1 MQISG
6 WQVSTIFL
14 AGMVCAQFFG
24 SQLTPP
30 VDAAPADVLGSPLIP
45 VTTYRNLQ
53 GNFIVWS
60 DGHITKAGEPNTVLN
75 QLADYVPV
83 PGFPKP
89 TQVAGKVQGSPNVP
103 VGAYQDKNGSYVLF
117 ADGSTRKPN
126 GASGSAEWPSPKV
139 RSAQCD
145 GNTFS
150 SNNPEITVTGAG
162 TTGQYWI
169 NFNPPFKTAPT
180 VCVSA
185 SGFVGGIYGGLQYP
199 DRCKVFTADFSG
211 GAYRTNNMPFTV
223 IAVGE

>member
-1 MQISG
+1 MRR
-6 WQVSTIFL
+6 VLTTL
-14 AGMVCAQFFG
+14 CAGLLLGNLLPSHC
-24 SQLTPP
+24 LTSA
-30 VDAAPADVLGSPLIP
+30 VEAAPADVFGSPLIP
-45 VTTYRNLQ
+45 VTTFKNQ
-53 GNFIVWS
+53 SGNFVVWA
-60 DGHITKAGEPNTVLN
+60 DGHITRAGQPNSVVAGLN
-75 QLADYVPV
+75 DYLPM

-89 TQVAGKVQGSPNVP
+89 NQVTGKVQGSPNVP
-103 VGAYQDKNGSYVLF
+103 VGAFQDDDGSYVLF

-126 GASGSAEWPSPKV
+126 GVAGSAAVHTPRV
-139 RSAQCD
+139 RAAQCD

-150 SNNPEITVTGAG
+150 SNNPEIRIEGAG
-162 TTGQYWI
+162 TVGQYWVH
-169 NFNPPFKTAPT
+169 FNPPFKQAPT